1 MSNYTIERLNPF
13 IREVIADPYTVYR
26 RYREEDPVH
35 WGVSANPKLPG
46 AWYIFRYEDVMKV
59 MEDRRFG
66 RETLNEREDVE
77 TTPVPTAY
85 NTFLS
90 LVSNWIVFREP
101 PNHTRLKSLAS
112 KAFTAKIV
120 ENIRPA
126 IYQIADNLLDQIQN
140 RGELDLV
147 EDFAFPLPTKVVA
160 IMLGADP
167 EDLPLF
173 RQWALAMQNAS
184 ASRLKPPPEVY
195 ERANEAAQAFI
206 DYFTPLITQRRAN
219 PREDLISALVKA
231 ADEGDKLSDFE
242 IVATCTHLLTAG
254 HETTINLIAKGTL
267 ALLQNPKALNLLRS
281 HPELI
286 PPAVE
291 ELIRYDTPIQMVTR
305 WAYEDIEVG
314 DKLIQRGDSVG
325 IMLGSAN
332 RDPARFKNP
341 EVLDIQREDNKH
353 SGFGG
358 GIHFCIGSGLARA
371 EGQIALNVLL
381 NRLPEMRLA
390 DEKIEWANNI
400 VFHGPNHLRVAF
412 KKPVI

>member
-1 MSNYTIERLNPF
+1 MSTSTIERLNPF
-13 IREVIADPYTVYR
+13 IPKVIQDPYKVYE
-26 RYREEDPVH
+26 RYREQDSVH
-35 WGVSANPKLPG
+35 WGISSNPQLPG
-46 AWYIFRYEDVMKV
+46 AWYIFKYDDVMKV

-66 RETLNEREDVE
+66 REFVKQEVE

-85 NTFLS
+85 EAFLG
-90 LVSNWIVFREP
+90 LVSKWIVFREP
-101 PNHTRLKSLAS
+101 PDHTRLKSLAS

-126 IYQIADNLLDQIQN
+126 IFHIADNLLDKIQN

-147 EDFAFPLPTKVVA
+147 EEYAFPLPTKVVA
-160 IMLGADP
+160 TMLGADP

-173 RQWALAMQNAS
+173 RRWALAMQHAS
-184 ASRLKPPPEVY
+184 ASRLTPPPEVY
-195 ERANEAAQAFI
+195 EQANQAAQAFI
-206 DYFTPLITQRRAN
+206 DYFTPLITERRTQ

-267 ALLQNPKALNLLRS
+267 ALLQNPDALNMLRS
-281 HPELI
+281 HPEMI

-291 ELIRYDTPIQMVTR
+291 ELIRYDTPIQMIIR
-305 WAYEDIEVG
+305 WAYADIEVG
-314 DKLIQRGDSVG
+314 GKLIRRGESVG
-325 IMLGSAN
+325 LMLGSAN
-332 RDPARFKNP
+332 RDPERFKNP
-341 EVLDIQREDNKH
+341 DVLNIQREDNKH
-353 SGFGG
+353 CGFGS
-358 GIHFCIGSGLARA
+358 GIHFCLGSALARA

-381 NRLPEMRLA
+381 NRLPELRLL

-400 VFHGPNHLRVAF
+400 VFHGPNHLHVGFR
-412 KKPVI
+412 KPVGM